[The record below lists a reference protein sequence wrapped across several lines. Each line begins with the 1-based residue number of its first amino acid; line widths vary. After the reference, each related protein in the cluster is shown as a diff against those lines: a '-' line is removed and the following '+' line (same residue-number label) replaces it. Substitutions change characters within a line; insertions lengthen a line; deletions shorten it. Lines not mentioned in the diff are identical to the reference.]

1 MSMESACPECGMM
14 FGAHAPN
21 CSQHANP
28 FGKIDRAMAP
38 TKEAEDA
45 RAREVARARGMLRTA
60 DAAQR
65 EMAAQERR
73 MGSNP
78 DLEQMS
84 PEERWREIGNSLER
98 KIERLALD
106 MHDKSAEEKV
116 TLLQRFKG
124 MTELLESIKQAQ
136 ADGRIT
142 EKEEAEL
149 MDNPAVAYA
158 FKGDLLEEQV
168 LSNLQVDREK
178 LALGS
183 QKLAGALQKYDKTQ
197 TVVERA
203 QAKTKLTES
212 ERQAL
217 DMSLEQRLDQASGFI
232 ERQRQAEDEA
242 RKLDGWLEGR
252 PSESGIEELDA
263 LPLAEAI
270 RRLSSFKDE
279 VDRVENM
286 PEKTGEEKET
296 KRLERQ
302 RLIVW
307 RDALLKR
314 MALPEIN
321 TRLWDVAD
329 GAREM
334 EKSGLLNFD
343 EKEKRRMD
351 ILDLAKHVYQH
362 DLTQEV
368 VKRFEGAKGN
378 VAFSEDE
385 AKILLSVFAGGK
397 FLIDPIIDEATYE
410 FIQKDGYRDKNR
422 FSTEFLLQYFLE
434 LKIQPYQGVWDGI
447 SKYFRKPWAKS
458 MLEALVTMNFFAKA
472 QPLERE
478 VEGRFSNNGK
488 SMTRYTTWNLAD
500 QRHVGIAF
508 AALTKNDKYDWRIRQ
523 SMQESDR
530 DMFRRYQAVSNFNG
544 SVKTERSEAA

>member
-1 MSMESACPECGMM
+1 MESACPECGMM